1 MKHQKK
7 FKPARK
13 PAKPKVESVQFDETA
28 RKDFL
33 TGFHRRKVELHKKKV
48 EKAKNRQKEEK
59 REHRRERYSRLAA
72 VMPKLEIIDSIGRG
86 KAYSDTASDSKDA
99 VESVSV
105 IAAPKKVTTVT
116 VTELDTHSLI

>member
-28 RKDFL
+28 RK
-33 TGFHRRKVELHKKKV
+33 RKVELHKKKV